1 MKIKISF
8 ILLMIA
14 FAGIS
19 VYAQPGGGGGQRFQ
33 QRSVEERVA
42 DIHKKFDSTFKFD
55 AAKQAKVDTI
65 FANYYRNQDKMRQEM
80 MSAGGERPDM
90 NVFREK
96 NQALSDARDKE
107 LKALLEK
114 KEYNKWKDDLEPT
127 TMRGRGGQG
136 GGRGPGG
143 QGGPGGGGGRPSG
156 QN

>member
-1 MKIKISF
+1 MKIKISLL
-8 ILLMIA
+8 LLMIA

-55 AAKQAKVDTI
+55 GAKQAKVDTI

-80 MSAGGERPDM
+80 MSASERPS
-90 NVFREK
+90 REAMMEK
-96 NQALSDARDKE
+96 TQALTDARDKE

-114 KEYNKWKDDLEPT
+114 KEYNKWKDDLEPS
-127 TMRGRGGQG
+127 MRGRGGQG

-143 QGGPGGGGGRPSG
+143 PGGQGGGGGRPAG